1 MDKKILIL
9 LGIMILFPLINAQQI
24 YQRDSIVDL
33 KIPCYN
39 NNTYC
44 SATSVCNITII
55 SFNGSAIINNK
66 KMTQNTAYHNF
77 TLNQTQTTE
86 SGEYTT
92 TVVCED
98 NGEFGNFGYNFII
111 TPTGKS
117 LSTSSSITQGLILLV
132 MFGVTIFFLIFATI
146 TDSPGVKLFFNVIS
160 YITMILAIGTGYI
173 LIQNSEVQSN
183 LSFMVEA
190 LLFIV
195 GLVFIVIMFYIMI
208 NQTIQAL
215 ALMQIKKG
223 FGSQYENNGIF

>member
-1 MDKKILIL
+1 
-9 LGIMILFPLINAQQI
+9 
-24 YQRDSIVDL
+24 
-33 KIPCYN
+33 
-39 NNTYC
+39 
-44 SATSVCNITII
+44 
-55 SFNGSAIINNK
+55 
-66 KMTQNTAYHNF
+66 
-77 TLNQTQTTE
+77 
-86 SGEYTT
+86 
-92 TVVCED
+92 
-98 NGEFGNFGYNFII
+98 
-111 TPTGKS
+111 
-117 LSTSSSITQGLILLV
+117 

-208 NQTIQAL
+208 NQTIQEL